1 MNWAIWID
9 MYTLTCIR
17 LMTNKNL
24 LYKRKIKK
32 NKIQGYIVQHREYS
46 QCFMLKKKIVGKSKQ
61 WCSGI
66 GQWLP
71 CGAVTVSQHGGALRL
86 FLKPSARDTALCV
99 CCLMHVSVYKRVKRK
114 GF

>member
-1 MNWAIWID
+1 MDTKGGKRQGVVVVMNWAIWID

-46 QCFMLKKKIVGKSKQ
+46 QCFMLKKK
-61 WCSGI
+61 
-66 GQWLP
+66 
-71 CGAVTVSQHGGALRL
+71 
-86 FLKPSARDTALCV
+86 
-99 CCLMHVSVYKRVKRK
+99 
-114 GF
+114 